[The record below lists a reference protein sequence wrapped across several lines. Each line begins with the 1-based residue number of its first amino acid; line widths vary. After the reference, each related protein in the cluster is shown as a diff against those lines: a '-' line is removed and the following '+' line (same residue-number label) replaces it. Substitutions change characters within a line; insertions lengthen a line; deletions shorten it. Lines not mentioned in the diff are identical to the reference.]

1 MSQSGSSLQVWME
14 QYGTYLQHF
23 ATFCNILQ
31 LLVPTRLSS
40 TYVELMFH
48 SPKVLLSSRKSSRCC
63 QSWQKRW
70 APRGAPLKQQH
81 LDSNRNAWNAILR
94 MSLYWSSWELQNP
107 GAVQN
112 FKVKGFQWNFD
123 PLEQRVVRSLINCRL
138 YFSQSAFDKRFLGGC
153 SLLPKA
159 DFSVCWKLKEAIY
172 ILREMRNPQ
181 SKNKDAQV
189 EPPVKNV
196 KERKQSTLN
205 RDSQA
210 TAACSCLSSL
220 GALSIP

>member
-1 MSQSGSSLQVWME
+1 ME
-14 QYGTYLQHF
+14 HI
-23 ATFCNILQ
+23 CNILQ
-31 LLVPTRLSS
+31 LPTRLSS

-48 SPKVLLSSRKSSRCC
+48 SPKLLFSSRKSSRCC

-94 MSLYWSSWELQNP
+94 MSLRWSSWELQNP

-153 SLLPKA
+153 SWLPKA
-159 DFSVCWKLKEAIY
+159 YFSVCWKKQYISWGRCTTLKARTRM
-172 ILREMRNPQ
+172 LKWNRPSRMSKRE
-181 SKNKDAQV
+181 S
-189 EPPVKNV
+189 
-196 KERKQSTLN
+196 N
-205 RDSQA
+205 RDWIETLKLLLLVS
-210 TAACSCLSSL
+210 
-220 GALSIP
+220 P